1 MKPHLLWQVAM
12 MLLAGAAWAAGEQ
25 MRAKDL
31 PERWRTWL
39 EEEIYPVISREE
51 RDAFLKLS
59 TDEQRQEFV
68 TRMWTIWG
76 RRLDLGPKA
85 RLLYEERL
93 AECRAEFENTTEDR
107 ARALLLHGPPDITKQ
122 INCDEVFY
130 PLEFWRWGRI
140 EGLGQGV
147 TILFYR
153 PYGIGRYRL
162 WDPAETRNALYS
174 TPGRMALARPMASR
188 MDRPESR
195 CGDVDEILG
204 LLAAAEFWLRD
215 PRARAA
221 MDHTAEERGD
231 SGGESASAR
240 FLEYSTVIPEGAQ
253 PLDFSASTSVTGR
266 RGGLMRVAFSL
277 VVPRR
282 PLGMGKVGDLEVVQV
297 DVTGEVTREADMADR
312 FRYAFTLPA
321 SNEEL
326 PLQVERELRPG
337 LYHLRLKVADANSS
351 RAGVQEIDF
360 EVVPPPSTRAADH
373 GEAAKVVE
381 QIARNGEPALA
392 LVGPEGE
399 GVTGIQRFTALTGPG
414 VGRVEFFLDGRPVLS
429 KNRPPFEVELDLG
442 PLPRLAAITAVAYD
456 AGGGELDRKRLD
468 LNVGRER
475 FMVRLQPVS
484 QADRSGDRVKV
495 RVDLNVPPDRKLTRM
510 ELYWNEMLFATLYQ
524 PPFETWLVVPDP
536 SGLGYLRALAVLEDG
551 AQSEDVQFVNAPTFL
566 TGVKIETVEL
576 PVVVL
581 DRSGKP
587 IEGLEQ
593 AEFEV
598 LEDGVPQTISHFSH
612 EQELPIRLGLV
623 LDTSG
628 SMEKTLP
635 EVQRVVLGFLRN
647 LLRPKDRAFVVAFS
661 DQPSLLEGFT
671 ADFQA
676 LERALIALRS
686 DRETALYDA
695 VIYGL
700 FQFSGVR
707 GRKCLIVLTDGKD
720 NASRMDFDRAMDY
733 GQRSGVTVYTIGID
747 LPITEIRTRSQL
759 SKMAQS
765 TGGGAVFLAREA
777 RLEPVYDRINREL
790 RSQYLIAYTSS
801 SELPADKFRSVTV
814 TLKRTGA
821 EVRTIA
827 GYYPGS

>member
-1 MKPHLLWQVAM
+1 MKPNLSWLIPVV
-12 MLLAGAAWAAGEQ
+12 LLAGAAFVAGEQ
-25 MRAKDL
+25 ARVKDL
-31 PERWRTWL
+31 PERWQKWL
-39 EEEIYPVISREE
+39 KEEIYPVISDEE
-51 RDAFLKLS
+51 RDAFLKLA
-59 TDEQRQEFV
+59 TDEQRQAFV
-68 TRMWTIWG
+68 ERMWTIWG

-93 AECRAEFENTTEDR
+93 EECRTEFENTTEDR
-107 ARALLLHGPPDITKQ
+107 ARALLLHGPPDIKKE
-122 INCDEVFY
+122 INCEEVFY
-130 PLEFWRWGRI
+130 PLEFWRWARI

-147 TILFYR
+147 TVLFYR
-153 PYGIGRYRL
+153 PYGLGRYRL
-162 WDPAETRNALYS
+162 WDPAETRMAIYS
-174 TPGRMALARPMASR
+174 TPGRMALSRPMTSK
-188 MDRPESR
+188 MDRPEWR
-195 CGDVDEILG
+195 CGDIDEILG

-221 MDHTAEERGD
+221 MDHVVEEPGKE
-231 SGGESASAR
+231 GVESASAR
-240 FLEYSTVIPEGAQ
+240 FLEYSTLVPEGSQ

-277 VVPRR
+277 VVPRKL
-282 PLGMGKVGDLEVVQV
+282 LGSGKVGDLEVVQV
-297 DVTGEVTREADMADR
+297 DVTGEVTRESDMADR

-321 SNEEL
+321 EAAEL

-337 LYHLRLKVADANSS
+337 QYHLRLKVSDANSS
-351 RAGVQEIDF
+351 RAGVREFDF
-360 EVVPPPSTRAADH
+360 EVIPPPSTRAADQ

-381 QIARNGEPALA
+381 QIARNGEPTLS

-414 VGRVEFFLDGRPVLS
+414 VARVEFFLDGRPVLS

-442 PLPRLAAITAVAYD
+442 PLPRLAAITAVAFD
-456 AGGGELDRKRLD
+456 AAGAELDRKRLD

-475 FMVRLQPVS
+475 FMVRLQPVG

-495 RVDLNVPPDRKLTRM
+495 RVDLNVPPDRKLARM

-536 SGLGYLRALAVLEDG
+536 TGLGYLRALAVLDDG
-551 AQSEDVQFVNAPTFL
+551 GQAEDVQFVNAPTFL
-566 TGVKIETVEL
+566 TGVKVETVEL
-576 PVVVL
+576 PVVVV
-581 DRSGKP
+581 DHAGKP
-587 IEGLEQ
+587 VQGLEET
-593 AEFEV
+593 EFEV
-598 LEDGVPQTISHFSH
+598 LEDGVPQQISHFSH
-612 EQELPIRLGLV
+612 EQEMPIRLGLV

-635 EVQRVVLGFLRN
+635 EVQRVVLGFLHN

-676 LERALIALRS
+676 LERALIALRA

-707 GRKCLIVLTDGKD
+707 GRKCLITLTDGKD

-733 GQRSGVTVYTIGID
+733 AQRSGVTVYTIGID

-759 SKMAQS
+759 TKLAQI
-765 TGGGAVFLAREA
+765 TGGDSVFLSRDAK
-777 RLEPVYDRINREL
+777 LQPVYDRINREL
-790 RSQYLIAYTSS
+790 RSQYLLAYTSS
-801 SELPADKFRSVTV
+801 SDAPADKFRNVTV
-814 TLKRTGA
+814 RVKRTGV